1 MQQIL
6 RITGPLTSTS
16 PRTIT
21 LSQGNRNPVTVDA
34 IAVFLRSVPDGAG
47 AQPATE
53 AELQMLERQIRL
65 RIARDQNLTELI
77 TPTMVPIRS
86 FIAKEVGP
94 VPIVP
99 FPIGKL
105 DQTTIE
111 WETDAN
117 VFLTAPFVLGGGSS
131 INLEVLLFGQD
142 DRG

>member
-6 RITGPLTSTS
+6 RITGPLDATS

-34 IAVFLRSVPDGAG
+34 IAVFLRTVPTAG
-47 AQPATE
+47 GVQPATE

-77 TPTMVPIRS
+77 TPTMIPVRA

-94 VPIVP
+94 VPVVP
-99 FPIGKL
+99 FSIGKL

-117 VFLTAPFVLGGGSS
+117 VLLTAPFTAGGGSS
-131 INLEVLLFGQD
+131 VNLEVLLYGSH